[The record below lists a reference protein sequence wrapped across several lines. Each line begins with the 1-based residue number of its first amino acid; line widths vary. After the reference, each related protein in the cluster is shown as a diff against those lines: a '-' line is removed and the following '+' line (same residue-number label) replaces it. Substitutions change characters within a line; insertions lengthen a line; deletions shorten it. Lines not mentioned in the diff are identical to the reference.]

1 MTFDKLLN
9 DWGIILPEIGD
20 KNSMD
25 VMFETLGKNVKQVE
39 VDLGQMKAN
48 LNAING
54 AIQQVN
60 KLIGM
65 AGEPVKKED
74 DKKV

>member
-1 MTFDKLLN
+1 
-9 DWGIILPEIGD
+9 
-20 KNSMD
+20 
-25 VMFETLGKNVKQVE
+25 
-39 VDLGQMKAN
+39 MKAN

-65 AGEPVKKED
+65 AGGEPVKKAD

>member
-1 MTFDKLLN
+1 MDINLEQLTSEKLGLQKDFD
-9 DWGIILPEIGD
+9 
-20 KNSMD
+20 
-25 VMFETLGKNVKQVE
+25 TLGKNIKQVE
-39 VDLGQMKAN
+39 TDLSQMKAN

-65 AGEPVKKED
+65 AGGEVNPVKKED

>member
-1 MTFDKLLN
+1 MSTIDIVTLTDEKKALEVDFDKLGTN
-9 DWGIILPEIGD
+9 I
-20 KNSMD
+20 
-25 VMFETLGKNVKQVE
+25 KQVE
-39 VDLGQMKAN
+39 VDLAQMKAN

-65 AGEPVKKED
+65 AGGDTPVKKED

>member
-1 MTFDKLLN
+1 MAIDLAQLAEEKRGLEADFAKLGTN
-9 DWGIILPEIGD
+9 I
-20 KNSMD
+20 
-25 VMFETLGKNVKQVE
+25 KQVE

-65 AGEPVKKED
+65 AGGDSVKKED

>member
-1 MTFDKLLN
+1 MDINLEQLTSEKIGLQKDFD
-9 DWGIILPEIGD
+9 
-20 KNSMD
+20 
-25 VMFETLGKNVKQVE
+25 TLGKNIKQVE
-39 VDLGQMKAN
+39 TDLSQMKAN

-65 AGEPVKKED
+65 AGGEVNPVKKED

>member
-1 MTFDKLLN
+1 MDINLEQLTSEKLGLQKDFD
-9 DWGIILPEIGD
+9 
-20 KNSMD
+20 
-25 VMFETLGKNVKQVE
+25 TLGKNIKQVE
-39 VDLGQMKAN
+39 VDLVQMKAN

-65 AGEPVKKED
+65 AGGETNPVKKED

>member
-1 MTFDKLLN
+1 MDINLEQLTSEKIGLQKDFD
-9 DWGIILPEIGD
+9 
-20 KNSMD
+20 
-25 VMFETLGKNVKQVE
+25 TLGKNIKQVE
-39 VDLGQMKAN
+39 TDLVQMKAN

-65 AGEPVKKED
+65 AGGEVNPVKKED

>member
-1 MTFDKLLN
+1 MDINLEKLTSEKLGLQIDFD
-9 DWGIILPEIGD
+9 
-20 KNSMD
+20 
-25 VMFETLGKNVKQVE
+25 TLGKNIKQVE
-39 VDLGQMKAN
+39 VDLAQMKAN

-65 AGEPVKKED
+65 AGGDKPVKKED

>member
-1 MTFDKLLN
+1 
-9 DWGIILPEIGD
+9 
-20 KNSMD
+20 
-25 VMFETLGKNVKQVE
+25 LGKNIKQVE
-39 VDLGQMKAN
+39 TDLSQMKAN

-65 AGEPVKKED
+65 AGGDKPVKKED

>member
-1 MTFDKLLN
+1 MDINLEQLTSEKLGLQKDFD
-9 DWGIILPEIGD
+9 
-20 KNSMD
+20 
-25 VMFETLGKNVKQVE
+25 TLGKNIKQVE
-39 VDLGQMKAN
+39 TDLGQMKAN

-65 AGEPVKKED
+65 AGGDINPVKKED

>member
-1 MTFDKLLN
+1 MAIDLAQLAEEKKGLEADFAKLGAN
-9 DWGIILPEIGD
+9 I
-20 KNSMD
+20 
-25 VMFETLGKNVKQVE
+25 KQVE

-65 AGEPVKKED
+65 AGGDKPVKKED